1 MRLCRITTKNKQVYI
16 TPIIGSFT
24 QTTRYLTSNQ
34 IIACLGSGA
43 IVEHVDERGNV
54 IDNIT
59 MSNIYTTTTPSTVTE
74 DEPEL
79 EVEDDNDISEYV
91 ESDFDFV
98 ADAIDREN

>member
-1 MRLCRITTKNKQVYI
+1 MRLCRITTKNKKVYI

-24 QTTRYLTSNQ
+24 QITRYLTDNQ

-43 IVEHVDERGNV
+43 IVEQVDECGNV

-59 MSNIYTTTTPSTVTE
+59 MSNIHTTTPSTTTE

-79 EVEDDNDISEYV
+79 EVEDDNDISEYI